1 MNRYSIHYLVYP
13 LLTCL
18 LFITPALALD
28 VNITNERTDFPIDLT
43 QLRLLEVQKNDL
55 SFVQVKSSPW
65 QRYFRSSKEAFPLK
79 LNTTYWV
86 KFTLVNHSDL
96 ERNWILQL
104 PLHAK
109 ELWVYIPDEQGN
121 YIEHKVGQDLSFLS
135 RPIKVRTLAFE
146 LPSQRNIPFD
156 VYIKVYTQ
164 KYTDLSFIISTS
176 EKYMEVHTKGYLFMG
191 LIYGILFLM
200 TLYNAVLY
208 FSIREKIYI
217 YYVAYT
223 LSAILFISWKD
234 GLAFQFLW
242 PTLPALNAYHHSV
255 SLFFLLTSFLL
266 YANNLLELK
275 KEYPI
280 LHKITYIVILINFI
294 YFVVTVVD
302 PSYFNPL
309 PFIYV
314 ISYCYLLGITIFYAK
329 QQYRITRYLLVSIL
343 CMVSALVVIKLRY
356 LGILDWNWFF
366 EYILNYAIV
375 IDAIAMPLA
384 ISDKL
389 SYLKEQKELA
399 IENKLL
405 EEKLKTE
412 NELIQ
417 LKNQTLEFEITQ
429 QNNQLATFATN
440 SIQKKEFLN
449 TLKKEL
455 ENITHELP
463 NHHALKRLIKTIDK
477 ENEEDSHWDEFQLN
491 FDKAHHNFLT
501 HLKEEYPAL
510 KPGDLLLCAYIKLGK
525 ANKEI
530 AALLNITVSGVEK
543 KRMRLKE
550 KLSLDSETALSEFI
564 LNRK

>member
-1 MNRYSIHYLVYP
+1 MNRYTIHHL
-13 LLTCL
+13 LLSFLTCI
-18 LFITPALALD
+18 LFINPSFSID
-28 VNITNERTDFPIDLT
+28 INITNNNTDFPIELS
-43 QLRLLEVQKNDL
+43 QLRLLEVKTTDL
-55 SFVQVKSSPW
+55 TFNQVKSSAYKN
-65 QRYFRSSKEAFPLK
+65 QFRSSKELLPLK
-79 LNTTYWV
+79 INTQYWV
-86 KFTLVNHSDL
+86 KFTLVNNSSFD
-96 ERNWILQL
+96 RNWILQL
-104 PLHAK
+104 PLHTK
-109 ELWVYIPDEQGN
+109 ELWVYLPDAEGH
-121 YIEHKVGQDLSFLS
+121 YKEHKVGQDLSFLS
-135 RPIKVRTLAFE
+135 RPIGLRTLAFE

-156 VYIKVYTQ
+156 IYIKIYSQ
-164 KYTDLSFIISTS
+164 KYTDLSFILSTS
-176 EKYMEVHTKGYLFMG
+176 KKYMEVHTKGYFFMG
-191 LIYGILFLM
+191 LVYGILFLM
-200 TLYNAVLY
+200 TLYNTILY
-208 FSIREKIYI
+208 FSIREKIYM

-223 LSAILFISWKD
+223 ISAILFISWKD

-242 PTLPALNAYHHSV
+242 PTLPVLNAYHHSV
-255 SLFFLLTSFLL
+255 SLFFLLASFLL

-275 KEYPI
+275 KQYPL
-280 LHKITYIVILINFI
+280 LHKITYVIIAINFI
-294 YFVVTVVD
+294 YFGITIID

-314 ISYCYLLGITIFYAK
+314 ISYCYLLGITVFYAK
-329 QQYRITRYLLVSIL
+329 TQYRTTRYLLISLL

-356 LGILDWNWFF
+356 LDLLDWNWFF

-389 SYLKEQKELA
+389 SYLKEQKELTV
-399 IENKLL
+399 ENKLV

-455 ENITHELP
+455 ESIIHELP
-463 NHHALKRLIKTIDK
+463 NHNALKRLIKTIDK
-477 ENEEDSHWDEFQLN
+477 ENEEDSQWDEFQLN

-501 HLKEEYPAL
+501 HLKDEYPAL

-525 ANKEI
+525 SNKEI

-550 KLSLDSETALSEFI
+550 KLSLDSEIALSEFI